1 VATECPACMMQL
13 RYGAQRAGL
22 PVSVLNVS
30 QVCDQL
36 GS

>member
-1 VATECPACMMQL
+1 MQL
-13 RYGAQRAGL
+13 RYGAERAGL

-30 QVCDQL
+30 QLCDRA